1 MAESEE
7 QKPWAER
14 THAGESPREG
24 GAEQAKAP
32 GTAQGLLH
40 KVSAAS
46 GKLKGKTA
54 SGTAAAM
61 KAVKD
66 ASLKVAEKTAQG
78 AAKAS
83 GTLKNNFEKL
93 HDLASEAREAD
104 KKPDKRKLAV
114 AAAFAGTFVV
124 GGILGGVLNEALSPE
139 ARELKGEVELQLRKL
154 DSKLQ
159 GDKDWEAFRKTLPRT
174 LDAYEALVKELEGGA
189 GGRYP
194 MEEEFALLYECLMD
208 GEEAGYLS
216 ISRGSYDELMPE
228 CVKVIGEFERQIPS
242 LAEFKKVKGSFKV
255 GTRREGRG
263 R

>member
-124 GGILGGVLNEALSPE
+124 GGILGGVLGKA
-139 ARELKGEVELQLRKL
+139 V
-154 DSKLQ
+154 
-159 GDKDWEAFRKTLPRT
+159 
-174 LDAYEALVKELEGGA
+174 GA
-189 GGRYP
+189 EPSRYP